1 MTITCIIYKNVQSTV
16 VKFESLILGM
26 TKRAKWTH
34 QMKLFL
40 IDLLK
45 EHDVPGFRTQ
55 NAWSK
60 EAWTNIV
67 NRLNQAFCVS
77 FSVVQV
83 KQKEQDIKKEY
94 RSVKELLAESGFGW
108 DKDRMMVEAPA
119 SVWASFVARKNSKE
133 ALQWRD
139 KSFPYFNDLASLYD
153 G

>member
-1 MTITCIIYKNVQSTV
+1 
-16 VKFESLILGM
+16 L
-26 TKRAKWTH
+26 
-34 QMKLFL
+34 
-40 IDLLK
+40 
-45 EHDVPGFRTQ
+45 
-55 NAWSK
+55 
-60 EAWTNIV
+60 
-67 NRLNQAFCVS
+67 
-77 FSVVQV
+77 SVIQV

-133 ALQWRD
+133 TLQWRD